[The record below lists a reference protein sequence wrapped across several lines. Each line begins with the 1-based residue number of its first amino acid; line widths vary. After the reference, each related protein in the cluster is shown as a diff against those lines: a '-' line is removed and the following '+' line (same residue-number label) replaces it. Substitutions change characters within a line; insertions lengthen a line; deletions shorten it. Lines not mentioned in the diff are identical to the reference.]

1 MKIQRNI
8 QKQLPIA
15 PASLSVNQ
23 PSSLKV
29 KGRGLGKYS
38 FPQMNEVPGGYY
50 MSRIMYIQDSP
61 TKKGTDAVEVCYKL
75 LPLQYCFQ
83 VVNNMIAED
92 PNMKPY
98 YIRQKYPKDSI
109 FYDAFIDKMF
119 EALEL
124 DDEDELDLNDVVGLE
139 EKIQLSYTSETAYG
153 GITDRVA
160 CSLNDLIIDDYNE

>member
-8 QKQLPIA
+8 HKQLPIT
-15 PASLSVNQ
+15 PTTSVSQ
-23 PSSLKV
+23 PSSLKA
-29 KGRGLGKYS
+29 RSTGLGKYR
-38 FPQMNEVPGGYY
+38 FPQIDDVPGGYY
-50 MSRIMYIQDSP
+50 ISRIMHIKDSP
-61 TKKGTDAVEVCYKL
+61 TKRGNTAVEVFYKL
-75 LPLQYCFQ
+75 LPLQYCYQ

-98 YIRQKYPKDSI
+98 YIRQKYPKNSI

-124 DDEDELDLNDVVGLE
+124 DDEDELDLNEVIGLE
-139 EKIQLSYTSETAYG
+139 EKIQLSYTSETAFG

-160 CSLNDLIIDDYNE
+160 CSLNDLIIDDYDK